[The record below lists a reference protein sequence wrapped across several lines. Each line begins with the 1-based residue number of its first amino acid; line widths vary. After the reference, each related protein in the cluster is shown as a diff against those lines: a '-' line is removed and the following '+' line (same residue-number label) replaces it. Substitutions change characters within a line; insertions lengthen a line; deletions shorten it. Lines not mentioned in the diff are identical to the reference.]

1 MKPLSRILIL
11 AIFGLL
17 NYPAAGQ
24 SGAENKPDQKPSTTT
39 TAVSGDAKAPEKA
52 RDYSQEGFVYELYRT
67 AARFEKDG
75 TGSREYSARVRV
87 QSEAGVQALGQLV
100 FGYNSANER
109 MEINYVRVRKAIGTV
124 VNASADAV
132 QDLTAPVQREAPVYT
147 DYRQKHVTVSA
158 LRPGEILEYKVTATL
173 HTPYAAGH
181 FWFSHDFEKRVIVL
195 DEQFELNIPRA
206 HEIKLKNKPEF
217 KPVVTDSGER
227 RVYLW
232 KSNNLKRDS
241 DDEDRRKKT
250 RKKKSPDSEF
260 ADVQIT
266 TFHTWEEVGKW
277 YAGLERDRI
286 VATPEISAKAA
297 ELIKGRKSDQEKLEA
312 IYDYVAKNFRY
323 VSLSLGLGRYQPH
336 AASEV
341 LANQYGDCKDKHTL
355 LSALARAAGM
365 QADAV
370 LINSSRKIDPDV
382 PSPSQFD
389 HLISAVPMGP
399 QKVWLDTTTEVAPFG
414 LLSIGLRDKQ
424 ALLVTQGQ
432 TARLIE
438 TPSDPP
444 FAGEQFL
451 EVDGKVSDL
460 GKLTAHAKFRL
471 RGDAELIAR
480 VTFRRIPQSQWKRVA
495 RVFAATLGLPG
506 DVDDFRVEDPAD
518 TKKPFVFEMDV
529 SAANYLDWTSK
540 RSQLETPIG
549 LMAMPE
555 FADQD
560 SEDDDDSD
568 AENEPL
574 KLGGPGMITGRFKL
588 ELPAKFTVRL
598 PVPVSIKRDF
608 AEYRS
613 DYKQEG
619 QTVSGERVF
628 RVLTHKLP
636 RERRNEYAAF
646 RRAVMADRDQKLQL
660 ETKTAG
666 ASSIPEGLE
675 AEELF
680 DGGRAAMAQMNFSTA
695 VELFRRTVEKEP
707 KHKYAWNNLGLAYL
721 GQRKFDDAI
730 KSFNKQLEVNPYDEY
745 AYNNLGRAYLGQTNY
760 VAAADAFSKQIEIN
774 PLDRWAHSNLGSVLL
789 EQKKYADAA
798 AELDKAVS
806 ITPDDPRAHVM
817 LGRAELNLGNS
828 EKALKAFDK
837 AVELAPTHFT
847 WNEIAYELSERQV
860 HLDRAQHYA
869 ESAIAT
875 TSALLRNVELEQVGP
890 SQLLLVDSLAAEW
903 DTLGWI
909 HFRLGNLDAAEKFIR
924 AAWRLS
930 QHGEVGEHLA
940 QIYEKRGNK
949 ELAMKTLALAINGI
963 RPKPEA
969 KQRLTKLAGGAKQAD
984 ALVEKYRGELQQLR
998 NMNLGKVV
1006 PPANQRRTAEFM
1018 ALLSRSGVAGVKF
1031 VSGDESLQSA
1041 SDALRTAKF
1050 PVEFPD
1056 SNEVKLARRGKLSCE
1071 TSGACVFA
1079 LYVPEEVISAE

>member
-1 MKPLSRILIL
+1 MKQSLKVLVFAAFALSSFLV
-11 AIFGLL
+11 
-17 NYPAAGQ
+17 AAQ
-24 SGAENKPDQKPSTTT
+24 TPVTETKAERKASPGASPV
-39 TAVSGDAKAPEKA
+39 AGDVKAPEKSS
-52 RDYSQEGFVYELYRT
+52 DYSQEGFVYELYRT
-67 AARFEKDG
+67 VARFEKDG

-109 MEINYVRVRKAIGTV
+109 MEINYVRVRKADGSV
-124 VNASADAV
+124 VTASADSV

-147 DYRQKHVTVSA
+147 DFRQKHVTVSA
-158 LRPGEILEYKVTATL
+158 LRPGEILEYKVTAIL
-173 HTPYAAGH
+173 HTPYAAGQ
-181 FWFSHDFEKRVIVL
+181 FWFSHDFEQRVIVL
-195 DEQFELNIPRA
+195 NEEFELSIPRA
-206 HEIKLKNKPEF
+206 REIKLKSKPEF
-217 KPVVTDSGER
+217 SPVITESGDR

-232 KSNNLKRDS
+232 KSSNLKRDS
-241 DDEDRRKKT
+241 DDDDRRKKGS
-250 RKKKSPDSEF
+250 KKKSRDFEF
-260 ADVQIT
+260 SDVQIT

-277 YAGLERDRI
+277 YAALERDRI
-286 VATPEISAKAA
+286 AATPEISAKAA
-297 ELIKGRKSDQEKLEA
+297 ELTKGRKTDQEKLEA

-355 LSALARAAGM
+355 LSALVRAAGM
-365 QADAV
+365 HADAV

-389 HLISAVPMGP
+389 HLISAVPIGP
-399 QKVWLDTTTEVAPFG
+399 QKIWLDTTTEVAPFG
-414 LLSIGLRDKQ
+414 LLAMTLRDKQ

-432 TARLIE
+432 AARLIE
-438 TPSDPP
+438 TPPDPP
-444 FAGEQFL
+444 FSGEQSL
-451 EVDGKVSDL
+451 DVEGKVSEL
-460 GKLTAHAKFRL
+460 GKLTAHAKFTL

-518 TKKPFVFEMDV
+518 TKKPFSFELDV
-529 SAANYLDWTSK
+529 SAANYVDWTSK
-540 RSQLETPIG
+540 RSQLEPPIG
-549 LMAMPE
+549 LMAMPD

-560 SEDDDDSD
+560 GDDDEGGES
-568 AENEPL
+568 EPL
-574 KLGGPGMITGRFKL
+574 KLGGPGVISARFKL
-588 ELPAKFTVRL
+588 ELPAKFSVRL
-598 PVPVSIKRDF
+598 PVAVSIKRDF

-613 DYKQEG
+613 DYKVDG
-619 QTVSGERVF
+619 QTVSGERLF
-628 RVLTHKLP
+628 RVSSNKLP
-636 RERRNEYAAF
+636 RERKNEYAAF
-646 RRAVMADRDQKLQL
+646 RRAVLADRDQKLQL

-680 DGGRAAMAQMNFSTA
+680 DGGRAAMAQLNFSTA
-695 VELFRRTVEKEP
+695 VELFKRTVEKEP

-721 GQRKFDDAI
+721 GQRKFAESI
-730 KSFNKQLEVNPYDEY
+730 SAFNKQLEVNPYDEY
-745 AYNNLGRAYLGQTNY
+745 AYNNLGRAYLAQTNY
-760 VAAADAFSKQIEIN
+760 TAAGDAFRKQIEIN
-774 PLDRWAHSNLGSVLL
+774 PLDRFAHSNLGGVLL
-789 EQKKYADAA
+789 EQKKYSDAA
-798 AELDKAVS
+798 SELEKAVS

-828 EKALKAFDK
+828 EKALAAFDK
-837 AVELAPTHFT
+837 AVEIAPTHFT

-875 TSALLRNVELEQVGP
+875 TSALLRNLEVEQLGP
-890 SQLLLVDSLAAEW
+890 PQLLLVDSLAAEW

-909 HFRLGNLDAAEKFIR
+909 HFRLGNLDQAEKFIR
-924 AAWRLS
+924 SAWRLS
-930 QHGEVGEHLA
+930 QHGEVGDHLA

-969 KQRLTKLAGGAKQAD
+969 KQRLTTLAGGAKPAD
-984 ALVEKYRGELQQLR
+984 ALIAKYRSELPELR
-998 NMNLGKVV
+998 TIRLGKVV
-1006 PPANQRRTAEFM
+1006 APAKEKRTAEFM
-1018 ALLSRSGVAGVKF
+1018 ALLARNGVTGVKF
-1031 VSGDESLQSA
+1031 VNGDETLRSTSA
-1041 SDALRTAKF
+1041 VLRNAKF

-1056 SNEVKLARRGKLSCE
+1056 STDVKLARRGQLACE
-1071 TSGACVFA
+1071 ASGECAFV
-1079 LYVPEEVISAE
+1079 LYTPEEVISAE